1 MLGAATALG
10 FNATA
15 AGTDITVASQ
25 NTVQCVIYPGICEI
39 DINGD
44 GILDLIYSGLVRDKN
59 TAGRTVNGNKIENNT
74 FQMVWN
80 SNTNSYDITEFP
92 YYFGNKPYFAVADW
106 NGDGKPDFYV
116 TGEAS
121 MALHDVEFG
130 MFLNNGDG
138 TFERGQITVFDE
150 SGAEIT
156 PFDPRTVD
164 VADFNSDGLLDM
176 VVTGWK
182 NDASEHRHNYNMV
195 LINLGDMKFKAT
207 NTELLKSGN
216 NTYELALNSLVA
228 TDLNNDGYADFLTQ
242 GNVDNADAADKP
254 VKNGKTLGRTFVAA
268 LNVGAAGMTEG
279 VPVLYNLD
287 LANGVSHH
295 FGHGGIEVCDFN
307 NDGVPDILVGG
318 ESPNDAR
325 GDGQWGYFWQ
335 LLHGNITADGVTYTD
350 VTGSQMFNG
359 KAINPLND
367 AKPIR
372 AIDYNGNGLYDL
384 FMPGWSDGMLDGTAN
399 TQAGWFFPNNSGT
412 FDSYVRVPGASEQ
425 AVFFT
430 EDGVSGA
437 RNYGFLGQSW
447 DSNYFDDASE
457 FIKGRMMMMS
467 RNPFGVAERPDTP
480 ASVKASVNDK
490 QVTLEWE
497 PAESSQNNVTYD
509 YYIKNTDTGKFYRG
523 ITATVGGENDGVR
536 NTIAQGRAFMA
547 RKLTLNNIPVG
558 NYEVGVQTVNAALQG
573 SPFKTGT
580 FAVLDSSVGVNEV
593 VNSAVRDVE
602 FYDIAG
608 RRLNE
613 APVKGIVIR
622 KNIHE
627 NGSVSVVKEI
637 F

>member
-1 MLGAATALG
+1 MLGAVIAFG

-15 AGTDITVASQ
+15 ADTDITVASQ

-44 GILDLIYSGLVRDKN
+44 GILDLIYSGAVRDEN
-59 TAGRTVNGNKIENNT
+59 TAGRTINGSKIGNNT

-80 SNTNSYDITEFP
+80 ASTNSYDITEFP
-92 YYFGNKPYFAVADW
+92 YYLGNKPYFAVADW

-116 TGEAS
+116 TGEDS
-121 MALHDVEFG
+121 MALHNVEFG

-138 TFERGQITVFDE
+138 TFERSQITVVDE

-182 NDASEHRHNYNMV
+182 ADANKNRHNYNMV

-268 LNVGAAGMTEG
+268 LNVGASGMNEG

-295 FGHGGIEVCDFN
+295 FGHGGMEVCDFN

-325 GDGQWGYFWQ
+325 GDNNWGYFWQ
-335 LLHGNITADGVTYTD
+335 LLHGNITAEGVTYID
-350 VTGSQMFNG
+350 VTDSQMFNG
-359 KAINPLND
+359 KDIRPLND
-367 AKPIR
+367 SKPIR
-372 AIDYNGNGLYDL
+372 AIDYNGNGMYDI
-384 FMPGWSDGMLDGTAN
+384 FMPGWCTTMLDGEEN

-447 DSNYFDDASE
+447 DSKYFVDGSE
-457 FIKGRMMMMS
+457 FITGRMMMMS
-467 RNPFGVAERPDTP
+467 KNPYGVGTRPESP
-480 ASVKASVNDK
+480 ASVTASVNNK
-490 QVTLEWE
+490 EVALEWT
-497 PAESSQNNVTYD
+497 PAETSQNNVTYD
-509 YYIKNTDTGKFYRG
+509 YYIKNTDTGKYYRG
-523 ITATVGGENDGVR
+523 VTATVGGENDGVR

-547 RKLTLNNIPVG
+547 KKLTLNNMPVG
-558 NYEVGVQTVNAALQG
+558 KYEVGVQTVNAAMQG
-573 SPFKTGT
+573 SPFKTAE
-580 FAVLDSSVGVNEV
+580 FQVLDSSVGVNGV
-593 VNSAVRDVE
+593 AGGAVMAVEYYDV
-602 FYDIAG
+602 AG
-608 RRLNE
+608 CRIYGT
-613 APVKGIVIR
+613 PMKGIVIR